1 MQVGRVAGTV
11 LSFWRV
17 AYGVGTWRRIGY
29 AIAAVPVCVV
39 CLVLALAG
47 RAGTAARYQRSLASG
62 LTGRAA
68 GDTATSE
75 TATSL
80 VAARVLVGSV
90 AGLAIGLV
98 SWAVLQYL
106 ALHALLN
113 LGFPLRNYLT
123 IDEQS
128 GVAFSLWGLRRVS
141 HTGSIWASTY
151 DGSWGGPTL
160 LGAWAVHAGLVLVSS
175 VPLLLW
181 AVRGLTR
188 LHGGLI
194 RTVLGGTAQTVQP
207 ARAARA
213 A

>member
-1 MQVGRVAGTV
+1 MRIRRVAGTV

-17 AYGVGTWRRIGY
+17 AYGVGTWSRIGY

-47 RAGTAARYQRSLASG
+47 RAGTAARYQQSLASG

-68 GDTATSE
+68 GE

-90 AGLAIGLV
+90 VGLAIGLV

-106 ALHALLN
+106 ALHAFLN

-128 GVAFSLWGLRRVS
+128 GVAFSWWGLRRVS

-194 RTVLGGTAQTVQP
+194 RTVLGGTAPAVRP
-207 ARAARA
+207 ARRARAA
-213 A
+213 

>member
-1 MQVGRVAGTV
+1 MRIRRVAGTV
-11 LSFWRV
+11 LSFWQV

-68 GDTATSE
+68 GE
-75 TATSL
+75 TAPSL

-106 ALHALLN
+106 ALHAFLN

-141 HTGSIWASTY
+141 PTGSIWASTY

-194 RTVLGGTAQTVQP
+194 RTVLGGTAPTVQP
-207 ARAARA
+207 ARRARA